1 MIREE
6 RRVGEWEKGR
16 KRRGEKG
23 KYKKKAVAFLYTSN
37 EQLEFEMKNVIY
49 ISAKKSTTEV

>member
-23 KYKKKAVAFLYTSN
+23 EKGRKKKKGRNLTFLS
-37 EQLEFEMKNVIY
+37 LPF
-49 ISAKKSTTEV
+49 